1 MGKILLLVIALLPL
15 GGCATSKLGRTVT
28 TGLATVGGAAG
39 GAVIGTA
46 VSGGNPIGTAVGAA
60 GGGALAYGAATG
72 GAAIAEGME
81 KRQKETAYKEGE
93 AAATKEFYACL
104 QDMQKPSDEAE
115 NGTIT
120 NYEVVIPGG
129 KAADGTRLVP
139 QTISIPLSD

>member
-1 MGKILLLVIALLPL
+1 MGRTIILVIALLPL
-15 GGCATSKLGRTVT
+15 GGCATSKLGRTFT
-28 TGLATVGGAAG
+28 TGLVTAGGAAG

-46 VSGGNPIGTAVGAA
+46 ITGGNPVGTVAGAA

-93 AAATKEFYACL
+93 AAATKEFYAAL

-115 NGTIT
+115 NGAIT

-129 KAADGTRLVP
+129 KTADGTRLVP
-139 QTISIPLSD
+139 QTINIPLAD